1 MQLRKSG
8 YGYRGATD
16 LIAHLQWAEETERT
30 ALSCEL
36 HDEFG
41 GLLVAATMD
50 LAWVDTNFTL
60 DGARQ
65 QLNRARQRLACAIDL
80 KRKMVE
86 RLRPSILDTIGL
98 FAALR
103 WQLRT
108 SRKATGPI
116 CKEAYPD
123 EEPHFS
129 PWASIALFRIFE
141 ELLAIV
147 LRQQGVNEADISVT
161 MDDETFTMRIAH
173 DGQVPL
179 ETDVKDIDAFAFAAT
194 VHRARSLGGHVYVTA
209 PETGGGIFT
218 AYAPLSRMLV
228 SG

>member
-8 YGYRGATD
+8 YGYRRTTD

-30 ALSCEL
+30 ELAREL

-50 LAWVDTNFTL
+50 LAWVDMNFTL

-86 RLRPSILDTIGL
+86 RLRPTILDTIGL

-108 SRKATGPI
+108 SRNTTLI
-116 CKEAYPD
+116 CKETYP
-123 EEPHFS
+123 EKEPNFD
-129 PWASIALFRIFE
+129 PWAAIALFRIFE
-141 ELLAIV
+141 ELLAIA
-147 LRQQGVNEADISVT
+147 LRQQGVNLADVSVT

-173 DGQVPL
+173 DGKMPR
-179 ETDVKDIDAFAFAAT
+179 EADVKDIDAFAFAAT
-194 VHRARSLGGHVYVTA
+194 VYRVHSLGGYFDVTA
-209 PETGGGIFT
+209 PDAGGAIFT
-218 AYAPLSRMLV
+218 AYVPLCTLLTS
-228 SG
+228 

>member
-8 YGYRGATD
+8 YGYRGTTD

-30 ALSCEL
+30 ELSREL

-41 GLLVAATMD
+41 GLLVGAAID
-50 LAWVDTNFTL
+50 LAWVDMNFTA
-60 DGARQ
+60 DDARH
-65 QLNRARQRLACAIDL
+65 QLNRARQHLACAIDL

-108 SRKATGPI
+108 SRKTIGLV
-116 CKEAYPD
+116 CKETYP
-123 EEPHFS
+123 EKEPHFDS
-129 PWASIALFRIFE
+129 GAAIALFRIFE
-141 ELLAIV
+141 ELLAIA
-147 LRQQGVNEADISVT
+147 LRQQGVCLTDVSVT

-173 DGQVPL
+173 DGKMPR
-179 ETDVKDIDAFAFAAT
+179 EADVKDIDAFAFAAT
-194 VHRARSLGGHVYVTA
+194 VHRVHSLGGYFDVTA
-209 PETGGGIFT
+209 PDAGGAVFT
-218 AYAPLSRMLV
+218 AYVPLCTLV
-228 SG
+228 TS